1 MVGIVGIFLLF
12 KNLLMI
18 DQYAFGAAPVF
29 SNLAFIFAVF
39 RCFAWIRALL
49 LAWLKDCH
57 KIF

>member
-1 MVGIVGIFLLF
+1 
-12 KNLLMI
+12 MI